1 MHKISLQKRDIVP
14 WKKIEILPSENII
27 AYGTVM

>member
-1 MHKISLQKRDIVP
+1 MHKISLQKGDVS
-14 WKKIEILPSENII
+14 WKKIEILLSENII